1 MRKKSESN
9 REIRD
14 AFLNASVDLEHFTN
28 KSKLERINRAI
39 FMKAPK
45 EEVVKIGVKSLQRTY
60 DKLTRNVQRV
70 LLEDSN
76 KPISNSIQKEN
87 EDEERRRRENTE
99 GLETDNRP
107 CTPIIDLTCNLRWKW
122 GFNLKEPE
130 QTTTIGRIKTTLQK
144 HKNAETMHK
153 IDILKNENMINAG
166 GSIEMLGDGWLDKQ
180 KLPEPDHMR
189 QKILEYRKREKKRAN

>member
-14 AFLNASVDLEHFTN
+14 AFLNASVDLENFTN
-28 KSKLERINRAI
+28 KAKLERINRAM
-39 FMKAPK
+39 FQNASKDD
-45 EEVVKIGVKSLQRTY
+45 VVKIGVRALQKTY
-60 DKLTRNVQRV
+60 DKLTKNVQRV

-87 EDEERRRRENTE
+87 EDVERRRRENSE
-99 GLETDNRP
+99 GLEAENRP

-130 QTTTIGRIKTTLQK
+130 QTTTIGGIQTLLQK
-144 HKNAETMHK
+144 QKNAQTKHN
-153 IDILKNENMINAG
+153 IDILKNENTIKAG
-166 GSIEMLGDGWLDKQ
+166 GSIGMLGEGWLLKQ
-180 KLPEPDHMR
+180 KLPQNEHIR
-189 QKILEYRKREKKRAN
+189 QQILEYRKRTKKEV